1 MSLFFV
7 VLLCIQYSYD
17 LTWSIN
23 DVTCR
28 VQNLDKKERHA
39 LEQAEGRLAGINLN
53 VDDKTQELFDKVS
66 FIFPCQW
73 AGTKIIVLEKY
84 VINPPYD
91 KVTAIS
97 AEYDNDAGHQRVTQ
111 VLTGVRTKLGL

>member
-1 MSLFFV
+1 M
-7 VLLCIQYSYD
+7 
-17 LTWSIN
+17 
-23 DVTCR
+23 
-28 VQNLDKKERHA
+28 
-39 LEQAEGRLAGINLN
+39 
-53 VDDKTQELFDKVS
+53 S